1 MNPRAPSAAALSAR
15 DSLMEALRP
24 HVANMDPLEILAVL
38 SYTVGQLVAMQDQRS
53 VTPEIAMQV
62 VSENL
67 AAGNAAM
74 IDGLLGSTGGTA

>member
-1 MNPRAPSAAALSAR
+1 MNPRAPSAAALAAR

-24 HVANMDPLEILAVL
+24 HAANMDPLEILAVL

-53 VTPEIAMQV
+53 VTPEIAMRV

-74 IDGLLGSTGGTA
+74 IDGLLSSTGGTA